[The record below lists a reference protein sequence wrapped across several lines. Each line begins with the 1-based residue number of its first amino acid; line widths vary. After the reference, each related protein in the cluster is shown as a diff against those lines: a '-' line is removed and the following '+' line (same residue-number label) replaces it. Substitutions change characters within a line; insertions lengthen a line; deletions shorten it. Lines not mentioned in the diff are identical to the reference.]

1 MYTTKDWVLASN
13 NAGKLKEFS
22 ELLAP
27 MDITIKPQRDYDVE
41 DAIEDGLSFIENA
54 IIKARHASK
63 ATGLPA
69 LADDSGLEIDALRGA
84 PGIYS
89 ARFASM
95 EPVYTSE
102 DSSAGKDQLNL
113 EKALKLMN
121 SEANRTARF
130 HCVLAFVRHWED
142 PTPIIIQGVWEG
154 SLLEAPQGENGF
166 GYDPIFWV
174 EQHQC
179 SSAELTKDQKNALSH
194 RGKAVREFIEKMGS
208 LL

>member
-1 MYTTKDWVLASN
+1 MYCTTNWVLASN
-13 NAGKLKEFS
+13 NAGKLKEFAQ
-22 ELLAP
+22 LLAP
-27 MDITIKPQRDYDVE
+27 MDIKIKPQKEFGVE

-69 LADDSGLEIDALRGA
+69 LADDSGLEVDALNGA

-89 ARFASM
+89 ARYASM
-95 EPVYTSE
+95 NGGEKSDT
-102 DSSAGKDQLNL
+102 ANL
-113 EKALKLMN
+113 EKVLRDMTDKK
-121 SEANRTARF
+121 NRTARF
-130 HCVLAFVRHWED
+130 HCVLAFVRHETD
-142 PTPIIIQGVWEG
+142 PTPIVIQGTWEG
-154 SLLEAPQGENGF
+154 ELLNAPQGENGF

-194 RGKAVREFIEKMGS
+194 RGKAVAEFVKKMET

>member
-1 MYTTKDWVLASN
+1 MTYTSKEWVLASN

-27 MDITIKPQRDYDVE
+27 MSVSIKPQREFGVE

-69 LADDSGLEIDALRGA
+69 LADDSGLEVDALQGA

-89 ARFASM
+89 ARYASM
-95 EPVYTSE
+95 DGGEKSDT
-102 DSSAGKDQLNL
+102 ANL
-113 EKALKLMN
+113 EKVLAEMVGN
-121 SEANRTARF
+121 PNRTARF
-130 HCVLAFVRHWED
+130 HCVLAFVRHALD

-154 SLLEAPQGENGF
+154 TLLDAPRGENGF

-179 SSAELTKDQKNALSH
+179 SSAELSKEQKNALSH
-194 RGKAVREFIEKMGS
+194 RGQAVRAFVSKMEN

>member
-1 MYTTKDWVLASN
+1 MSYASSEWVLASN

-27 MDITIKPQRDYDVE
+27 MQVSIKPQRDYDVE

-54 IIKARHASK
+54 IIKARHA
-63 ATGLPA
+63 ARLTGLPA
-69 LADDSGLEIDALRGA
+69 LADDSGLEVDALHGA

-89 ARFASM
+89 ARYASLTGGEKSDTANLLKVLAKM
-95 EPVYTSE
+95 
-102 DSSAGKDQLNL
+102 AGQT
-113 EKALKLMN
+113 
-121 SEANRTARF
+121 NRTARF
-130 HCVLAFVRHWED
+130 HCVLAFVRHELD

-154 SLLEAPQGENGF
+154 ALLEAPRGENGF

-174 EQHQC
+174 EEHQC
-179 SSAELTKDQKNALSH
+179 SSAELTKEQKNTLSH
-194 RGKAVREFIEKMGS
+194 RGKAVRAFVEKMAT

>member
-1 MYTTKDWVLASN
+1 MYTTSEWVLASN

-22 ELLAP
+22 ELLTP
-27 MDITIKPQRDYDVE
+27 LSISIKPQKEFGVE

-69 LADDSGLEIDALRGA
+69 LADDSGLEVDALKGA

-89 ARFASM
+89 ARYASM
-95 EPVYTSE
+95 NGGEKS
-102 DSSAGKDQLNL
+102 DLANL
-113 EKALKLMN
+113 EKVLAEMKD
-121 SEANRTARF
+121 ETHRTARF
-130 HCVLAFVRHWED
+130 HCVLAFVRHAED

-154 SLLEAPQGENGF
+154 TLLHAPQGENGF

-174 EQHQC
+174 EKHQC
-179 SSAELTKDQKNALSH
+179 SSAELSKDQKNALSH
-194 RGKAVREFIEKMGS
+194 RGKAVRDFMAKMET

>member
-1 MYTTKDWVLASN
+1 MYCATNWVLASN

-27 MDITIKPQRDYDVE
+27 MEISIKPQKEFGVE

-69 LADDSGLEIDALRGA
+69 LADDSGLEVDSLNGA

-89 ARFASM
+89 ARYASM
-95 EPVYTSE
+95 NGGEKSDT
-102 DSSAGKDQLNL
+102 ANL
-113 EKALKLMN
+113 EKVL
-121 SEANRTARF
+121 SEMEGERNRTARF
-130 HCVLAFVRHWED
+130 HCVLAFVRHETD
-142 PTPIIIQGVWEG
+142 PTPIVIQGTWEG
-154 SLLEAPQGENGF
+154 ELLSAPQGENGF

-179 SSAELTKDQKNALSH
+179 SSAELTKEQKNALSH
-194 RGKAVREFIEKMGS
+194 RGKAVAAFVKKMET